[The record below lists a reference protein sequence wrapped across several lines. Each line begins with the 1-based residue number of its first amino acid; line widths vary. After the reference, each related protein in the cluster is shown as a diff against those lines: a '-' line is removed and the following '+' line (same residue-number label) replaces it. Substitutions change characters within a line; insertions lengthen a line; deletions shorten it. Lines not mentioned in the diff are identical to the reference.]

1 MDCADDLA
9 DVDALEVD
17 AGDPRVGVPEL
28 TLDHDERNA
37 LVGHFDRMSVPQ
49 PVRRERPPHTRLSGS
64 IVQLLACGRRL
75 PAASSGRW

>member
-17 AGDPRVGVPEL
+17 AGVPRVGVLPEL

-49 PVRRERPPHTRLSGS
+49 PVRRERPPHTCLSGS
-64 IVQLLACGRRL
+64 IELLACGRRL